1 MEQTPAALV
10 PGWLLC
16 GRSNAPGVGR
26 RIILRRSLPRAWR
39 RAAPAGILAV
49 LLTTAGTGCV
59 PAASASAAAEP
70 RVSATPAS
78 LGTRTGTAERDPLV
92 SISDVDST
100 ILVEARYF
108 GSHNFLGR
116 PVAGY
121 EAPLCLLTPEA
132 ARALAAVQA
141 ELKPFGMGLKTYD
154 CYRPQQAV
162 NHFVAWARDTTDTV
176 MRAEFYPR
184 VHKRD
189 LFSDGYIAERSGH
202 SRGSTV
208 DLTIVVLPPLPQ
220 PVFVPGQPLTDCAE
234 PVGRRFADNSIDMG
248 TGFDCFD
255 PLSHTANTA
264 VGPVAARNRLL
275 LRSLMEKHGFR
286 NYTKEWW
293 HFTLRDEPFP
303 DTYFDLPVR

>member
-1 MEQTPAALV
+1 MKHTPAAFV
-10 PGWLLC
+10 PGWLLRER
-16 GRSNAPGVGR
+16 GNAPGVGCRITIR
-26 RIILRRSLPRAWR
+26 RPLPRVR
-39 RAAPAGILAV
+39 RFPHVAATLAMF
-49 LLTTAGTGCV
+49 LTAAVAACSSTA
-59 PAASASAAAEP
+59 PAASAGP
-70 RVSATPAS
+70 RTTAPPGERHAS
-78 LGTRTGTAERDPLV
+78 TGTTQDDPFV

-100 ILVEARYF
+100 IIVEARYF

-121 EAPLCLLTPEA
+121 EAPLCLLTRDA
-132 ARALAAVQA
+132 AVALAAVQD
-141 ELKPFGMGLKTYD
+141 ELRTFGMSLKTYD

-162 NHFVAWARDTTDTV
+162 NDFVAWARDTADTA

-208 DLTIVVLPPLPQ
+208 DLTIVTLPPAEQ
-220 PVFVPGQPLTDCAE
+220 PAFVPGQPLVSCTE
-234 PVGRRFADNSIDMG
+234 PAGRRFADNTIDMG

-255 PLSHTANTA
+255 PLSHTANPA

-275 LRSLMEKHGFR
+275 LRSLMDKHGFR
-286 NYTKEWW
+286 NYAREWW
-293 HFTLRDEPFP
+293 HFTLRNEPFP
-303 DTYFDLPVR
+303 DTYFDRPVH